1 MIRRVRMARK
11 RLAIA
16 REREAKALAKDRAAS
31 DAYIT
36 LDPEAP
42 EDYVW
47 VGMNLMC
54 KAKRDLIREWYSLR
68 AIERRKDRI
77 A

>member
-16 REREAKALAKDRAAS
+16 RERGWAAY
-31 DAYIT
+31 DCFIYHRRRHRLWRYQRRKLT
-36 LDPEAP
+36 
-42 EDYVW
+42 
-47 VGMNLMC
+47 
-54 KAKRDLIREWYSLR
+54 LR

>member
-16 REREAKALAKDRAAS
+16 RERWESAVRRGKQVLQAER
-31 DAYIT
+31 T
-36 LDPEAP
+36 
-42 EDYVW
+42 
-47 VGMNLMC
+47 
-54 KAKRDLIREWYSLR
+54 LR
-68 AIERRKDRI
+68 AIERRKDKT